1 MVKAKTIENVF
12 QIMHSLEDGTACIED
27 KLLQSHN
34 LNNFISKGKFPGERP
49 DSTKVGSLWLSA
61 TMSQEEIG
69 TVSDGSNSRNHKL
82 DAKLKMLVCQDTA
95 ESECR

>member
-1 MVKAKTIENVF
+1 MDHT
-12 QIMHSLEDGTACIED
+12 LEDGTAAIED
-27 KLLQSHN
+27 KMLQSHKV
-34 LNNFISKGKFPGERP
+34 NNFISKGKFPGPRL
-49 DSTKVGSLWLSA
+49 DSTKFGSLWLSA

-82 DAKLKMLVCQDTA
+82 DSKLKKLVCQDTA